1 MDEKMMGRELKKSNK
16 SIEEIPLDI
25 LETISG
31 GSGAREVKCPICH
44 RICPVR
50 EIKAHI
56 TSAHSG
62 Q

>member
-1 MDEKMMGRELKKSNK
+1 MDEKMMGRELEKSNN

-31 GSGAREVKCPICH
+31 GSGAKEVKCPVCH
-44 RICPVR
+44 HFYPVR

-56 TSAHSG
+56 NSAHGG